1 MITVK
6 HKIQSWNLPTL
17 VSWDRA
23 SYLVDSPF
31 PPPRALA
38 FRVDTQEIHYE
49 NGHDTIP
56 EEYDVPGL
64 ASLDPHPPPVEAGQY
79 QYLYQ
84 RLLLAL
90 SFQRQE
96 NSFCT
101 YKNAT

>member
-17 VSWDRA
+17 VSWARA

-49 NGHDTIP
+49 DMTQ
-56 EEYDVPGL
+56 
-64 ASLDPHPPPVEAGQY
+64 SLKSMMCPAF
-79 QYLYQ
+79 
-84 RLLLAL
+84 LLLIPTHL
-90 SFQRQE
+90 P
-96 NSFCT
+96 
-101 YKNAT
+101 